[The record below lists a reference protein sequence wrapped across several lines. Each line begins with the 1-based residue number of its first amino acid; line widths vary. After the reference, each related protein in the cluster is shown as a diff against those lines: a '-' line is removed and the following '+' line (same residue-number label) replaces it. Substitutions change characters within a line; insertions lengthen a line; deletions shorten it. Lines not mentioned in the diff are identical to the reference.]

1 MKADVILACYGFNET
16 WDYDGASGINQ
27 FKADLESFIKELR
40 SKKYN
45 GETTPKILLYSP
57 IACEGDIV
65 PNTSER
71 NRLLSLYSNAMK
83 NVAKSNEI
91 YFIDLYSAS
100 QKLFNQNTK
109 NRYTINGIHLTSEGY
124 NKLTDSFFPESL
136 FSPLPQ
142 NAPLELIRAEVIEK
156 NDTFFDWYRTV
167 NSFYIHGDRRN
178 PYGTVNFPLER
189 KKLLQMTSIR
199 DQRIWKAARGLELPP
214 KIDDSSTVKILHSSW

>member
-1 MKADVILACYGFNET
+1 MALMRET

-100 QKLFNQNTK
+100 QNYSTK
-109 NRYTINGIHLTSEGY
+109 TPRI
-124 NKLTDSFFPESL
+124 D
-136 FSPLPQ
+136 
-142 NAPLELIRAEVIEK
+142 IRLMA
-156 NDTFFDWYRTV
+156 
-167 NSFYIHGDRRN
+167 
-178 PYGTVNFPLER
+178 
-189 KKLLQMTSIR
+189 
-199 DQRIWKAARGLELPP
+199 
-214 KIDDSSTVKILHSSW
+214 ST